1 MSVMDKIA
9 NLEISIKK
17 TDLLVDEITSYLE
30 EQKIKTRLKEEKI
43 LKLKEEVAINV
54 KKIDEIIENYNG
66 NN

>member
-1 MSVMDKIA
+1 MGIMDKITE
-9 NLEISIKK
+9 LEISIKK
-17 TDLLVDEITSYLE
+17 TDLLVDEAALYLA
-30 EQKIKTRLKEEKI
+30 EQKIKTKLKEEKI

>member
-1 MSVMDKIA
+1 MGIMDKITE
-9 NLEISIKK
+9 LEISIKK
-17 TDLLVDEITSYLE
+17 TDLLVDEAALYLE
-30 EQKIKTRLKEEKI
+30 EQKIKTKLKEEKI

>member
-1 MSVMDKIA
+1 MGIMEKIIE
-9 NLEISIKK
+9 LETSIKK
-17 TDLLVDEITSYLE
+17 TDVLLDRLALFLE

>member
-1 MSVMDKIA
+1 MGIMEKITE
-9 NLEISIKK
+9 LETSIKK
-17 TDLLVDEITSYLE
+17 TDVLVDRLALFLE